1 MKGKTIFQEENMK
14 TEPTSSRKKAVGMGN
29 YFSLFPFL
37 FFLACAL
44 VPSAAVAQAYPVKP
58 VRLILPFPPGGPTDL
73 LGRLIAQK
81 LSEQMGQQVVLD
93 NRAGAGGNLG
103 IELAAKSPPDGY
115 TMVLTSS
122 VIAIA
127 PSLYAKL
134 NYKQSDLAP
143 IALAAEIRNILLVH
157 PSVPAKSV
165 KELISLARR
174 NPGRLNYGSGGVGTT
189 THLTPELIMSITK
202 TRMTHVPYKGS
213 GLALIGL
220 VGGHVDV
227 LIMAAP
233 AAAEQVK
240 AGKARGLL
248 ILSTERF
255 PPLPQVPSAKEEG
268 VEDYIVR
275 LWYGILAPAGTPPG
289 LISRLNSE
297 LVKALSSPDLT
308 KRLVEAG
315 VEPLSST
322 PEEFAKFIA
331 VETPRYA
338 RIVKDANI
346 PAQ

>member
-1 MKGKTIFQEENMK
+1 MIFV
-14 TEPTSSRKKAVGMGN
+14 SRLVRVFALAMAILPAAA
-29 YFSLFPFL
+29 FAQPFP
-37 FFLACAL
+37 
-44 VPSAAVAQAYPVKP
+44 SKP
-58 VRLILPFPPGGPTDL
+58 VRLILPFPPGGPTDI
-73 LGRLIAQK
+73 LGRSLAQK

-143 IALAAEIRNILLVH
+143 LSLVAEIHNVILVH

-165 KELISLARR
+165 KELIALARR
-174 NPGRLNYGSGGVGTT
+174 NPGKLNYGSGGVGTT
-189 THLTPELIMSITK
+189 THITPELIMSITK

-213 GLALIGL
+213 SLALIAL
-220 VGGHVDV
+220 VGGQVDA
-227 LIMAAP
+227 LIMAVP

-240 AGKARGLL
+240 AGRVRALAV
-248 ILSTERF
+248 LSTERASV
-255 PPLPQVPSAKEEG
+255 LPDVPSAKELG
-268 VEDYIVR
+268 IEDYIVR
-275 LWYGILAPAGTPPG
+275 LWYGVLAPAATPAT
-289 LISRLNSE
+289 LIGRLNAE
-297 LVKALSSPDLT
+297 IVKAMNAPDLR
-308 KRLVEAG
+308 KRLTDVS

-322 PEEFAKFIA
+322 PEEFAKFLQS
-331 VETPRYA
+331 ETSRYA
-338 RIVKDANI
+338 KIVTDANI

>member
-1 MKGKTIFQEENMK
+1 MKSGAKNLEKNEATGV
-14 TEPTSSRKKAVGMGN
+14 RR
-29 YFSLFPFL
+29 YFPLFPFL
-37 FFLACAL
+37 FSLGCAL
-44 VPSAAVAQAYPVKP
+44 ATGAAVAQQFPAKP

-73 LGRLIAQK
+73 LGRSISQK
-81 LSEQMGQQVVLD
+81 LGEQMGQQVVPE
-93 NRAGAGGNLG
+93 NRPGAGGNLG
-103 IELAAKSPPDGY
+103 LELAAKSPPDGY

-122 VIAIA
+122 VIALA
-127 PSLYAKL
+127 PALYAKL

-143 IALAAEIRNILLVH
+143 ISLVAEIRNILLVH
-157 PSVPAKSV
+157 PSVPAKNV
-165 KELISLARR
+165 KELIALARR
-174 NPGRLNYGSGGVGTT
+174 NPGKLNYGSGGVGTT
-189 THLTPELIMSITK
+189 THLTPELIMSITR

-255 PPLPQVPSAKEEG
+255 PPLPDVPSARDEG

-275 LWYGILAPAGTPPG
+275 LWYGILAPAGTPTN
-289 LISRLNSE
+289 LVARLNSE
-297 LVKALSSPDLT
+297 LVKALTSADLK
-308 KRLVEAG
+308 KRFVDGG
-315 VEPLSST
+315 VEPLTST
-322 PEEFAKFIA
+322 PEEFAKFLQ

-338 RIVKDANI
+338 KIVKDANI